1 MVTPPLDRD
10 GPTGGRRQG
19 RRRSRLDVSENQVL
33 FSFVSKTG
41 QLIFVFAPK
50 PV

>member
-1 MVTPPLDRD
+1 MVAPPLDRG

-19 RRRSRLDVSENQVL
+19 RRPSRFDVSENQVL